1 MLFVK
6 VLNERPVEQASVIFS
21 KNLVRSLTN
30 QLADQERYLHRIAAK
45 AAKSIQTRVSK
56 DPEFAAAAVKGLMGP
71 AGSVKFDQVTKTKTV
86 EKIVTE
92 ANLAA
97 LEHIVPFLGQLV
109 ASPGTDDSKV
119 AASNR
124 QILAGILLAIVRSRV
139 SASKDSEEDCKDVLE
154 QILLI
159 FIRFGYFK
167 AKSDSKSPSAASP
180 ALTDET
186 QELFRNRINS
196 CLNALLNNEKY
207 ATVFPY
213 VVVRKI
219 RDAAKS
225 EEFGKFII
233 EMDET
238 ISKSIKTAFKT
249 LKKISSQVS
258 RRIFSFS
265 SACG

>member
-1 MLFVK
+1 
-6 VLNERPVEQASVIFS
+6 
-21 KNLVRSLTN
+21 
-30 QLADQERYLHRIAAK
+30 
-45 AAKSIQTRVSK
+45 
-56 DPEFAAAAVKGLMGP
+56 MGP

-97 LEHIVPFLGQLV
+97 LESIVPFLGQLV
-109 ASPGTDDSKV
+109 ANPGTDDTKV
-119 AASNR
+119 AASSR
-124 QILAGILLAIVRSRV
+124 QILAGLLLSIVRSRV
-139 SASKDSEEDCKDVLE
+139 STSKESDEDYKDVLE
-154 QILLI
+154 EIL
-159 FIRFGYFK
+159 FILVRFGYFK
-167 AKSDSKSPSAASP
+167 AKSDCKPSDAASHP
-180 ALTDET
+180 ALTQET

-213 VVVRKI
+213 AVVRKI

-238 ISKSIKTAFKT
+238 ILKSVKGAFKSI
-249 LKKISSQVS
+249 KKISSQVS
-258 RRIFSFS
+258 YATTSLLWLY
-265 SACG
+265 GLY